1 MLAKQIKRWG
11 LSKIGGKV
19 EFEFPKICPWCGSC
33 DIVIIEYVS
42 EYRSEICRCTNCDAQ
57 LAREPI
63 LEVTIC
69 VPNQSA

>member
-1 MLAKQIKRWG
+1 M
-11 LSKIGGKV
+11 

-42 EYRSEICRCTNCDAQ
+42 EYRSETCRCTNCDAQ